1 MKSISA
7 EKNGLLDGWM
17 DGPDPQ
23 NSRSNNPKI
32 QLSAGNK
39 KSPRMAAFCE
49 SQI

>member
-7 EKNGLLDGWM
+7 GKNGLLDYWM

-39 KSPRMAAFCE
+39 KARAAGFGE